1 MHKKKQFPFQKFNI
15 ARIMFEKKNFPAR
28 IVLKACRLVS
38 GQAIETTTA
47 PMGNI
52 IGRKR
57 NTPSNCFTCCST
69 DTGANRPCNDHKCPT
84 GLGKVVYCFPFMTF
98 ILFWCAIYTPNA
110 YTEQIK
116 VVLEFSIQATLLLFS
131 IWYVLKHFDL
141 ILKKKSINVISS
153 L

>member
-1 MHKKKQFPFQKFNI
+1 
-15 ARIMFEKKNFPAR
+15 MFEKNKNFPAR

-38 GQAIETTTA
+38 GQALETTTA
-47 PMGNI
+47 LMGNL

-57 NTPSNCFTCCST
+57 DTPSNCFTCCST

-84 GLGKVVYCFPFMTF
+84 GLSKVVYCFPFMTF

-116 VVLEFSIQATLLLFS
+116 VVLEFFYSGYFTFVFNLVRSKTF
-131 IWYVLKHFDL
+131 
-141 ILKKKSINVISS
+141 
-153 L
+153 

>member
-1 MHKKKQFPFQKFNI
+1 MIILLRKI
-15 ARIMFEKKNFPAR
+15 ASKNNSNFKSSILQELCLKKNFPAR

-47 PMGNI
+47 LMGNL

-57 NTPSNCFTCCST
+57 DTPSNCFTCCST

-98 ILFWCAIYTPNA
+98 ILFWWAIYTPNA

-116 VVLEFSIQATLLLFS
+116 VVLEFFYSGYFTFVFNLVRSKTFWFNS
-131 IWYVLKHFDL
+131 
-141 ILKKKSINVISS
+141 KKNQ
-153 L
+153 

>member
-1 MHKKKQFPFQKFNI
+1 
-15 ARIMFEKKNFPAR
+15 MFEKKHFPAR

-47 PMGNI
+47 LMGNL

-98 ILFWCAIYTPNA
+98 ILFWWAIYTPNA

-116 VVLEFSIQATLLLFS
+116 VVLEFFYSGYFTFVFNLVRSKTFWFNS
-131 IWYVLKHFDL
+131 K
-141 ILKKKSINVISS
+141 KKKSIYVIFS